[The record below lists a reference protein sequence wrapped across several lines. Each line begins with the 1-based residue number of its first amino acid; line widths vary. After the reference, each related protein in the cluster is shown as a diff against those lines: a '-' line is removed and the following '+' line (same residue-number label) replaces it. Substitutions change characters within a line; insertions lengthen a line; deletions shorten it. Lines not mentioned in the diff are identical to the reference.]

1 MNISSIVFRR
11 FSRNRL
17 SLTALFA
24 VFAIITLAVFAGV
37 ISPRDPM
44 AIDVHNVLSPPSW
57 AHPFGTDELGRDVL
71 SRMIWGSRVSL
82 KVGFIAVGLA
92 ILVGTI
98 VGSVAGFY
106 GGKIDALLMRFV
118 DIMLAFP
125 TFFLILAVIA
135 ILEPSI
141 YTIMAVIGFTGWMD
155 VARLVRAEFLTLRE
169 RDFVVAAKALGASN
183 LRTMF
188 KHILPNALAP
198 VFVAATFG
206 VAGAILIESGL
217 SFLGLGVQPP
227 NPSWGNILTAG
238 KDNIEVAWWLSLFP
252 GLAILVT
259 VLSYNLVGEGL
270 RDALDPRLWERER
283 TETRNRQMTPGANE
297 AGRRQTAGK

>member
-1 MNISSIVFRR
+1 MNITSIVSRR

-17 SLTALFA
+17 SLAALT
-24 VFAIITLAVFAGV
+24 VVAIIILVALCASV
-37 ISPRDPM
+37 ISPRNPM
-44 AIDVHNVLSPPSW
+44 AIDVHNVLSPPSV

-82 KVGFIAVGLA
+82 KVGFVAVGLA
-92 ILVGTI
+92 ILVGTLI
-98 VGSVAGFY
+98 GSIAGFY
-106 GGKIDALLMRFV
+106 GGKVDALLMRFV

-125 TFFLILAVIA
+125 AFFLILAVISV
-135 ILEPSI
+135 LEPSI
-141 YTIMAVIGFTGWMD
+141 YTIMVVIGLTGWMD
-155 VARLVRAEFLTLRE
+155 VARLVRAEFLTLKE
-169 RDFVVAAKALGASN
+169 RDFVVAARASGAGN
-183 LRTMF
+183 LRMIF
-188 KHILPNALAP
+188 RHILPNALSP

-227 NPSWGNILTAG
+227 NPSWGNILTSG

-252 GLAILVT
+252 GLAILTT

-270 RDALDPRLWERER
+270 RDALDPRLWETER
-283 TETRNRQMTPGANE
+283 R
-297 AGRRQTAGK
+297 